1 MATKIKPHKLIST
14 SITSAESGGLKFPS
28 SVNKSVYSI
37 TTSFNQIGKTLEGIG
52 KTTES
57 IRDIVVAR
65 GTWLEN
71 QLNETKRL
79 SDYKR
84 DQEAEIEAEGG
95 TQDGAANDE
104 TEDETEKLVKKQK
117 GPLDWLEKFIKP
129 FENLIAWVSR
139 TFISA
144 ALFKWFS
151 DPKNLEKMENIFKTL
166 YDIGNFVFKLVTFSI
181 GAILDGLAGIFGG
194 ADKLKNGNLGG
205 AWDMFKGVGLFITG
219 IVSLKAISYLLN
231 PFGLI
236 NDILMLMDMQEQAQ
250 NMRDAADTADMVE
263 DAADANKA
271 RKVAQ
276 TPEDL
281 QKAYK
286 LKSLEQAEELDRLI
300 KASGQTAETLS
311 DDAMQALV
319 KQARRNKP
327 ATLLGKASSFF
338 QDQTDRAL
346 KGLTELRD
354 FLGDKAKYYKDI
366 LVEKTQEMLA
376 KGRKRAKSLW
386 AGMTDFG
393 AEMYAR
399 MKTTAQ
405 KTYENTLNAAKK
417 GWQKAGDLGNALKKK
432 AGDSMSYIKGGFD
445 SLAENTKKLAQN
457 AVIEPLRKPFEPLLQ
472 KVKGFGEAILSKFL
486 KTPIGEMMQNY
497 LVKKGL
503 SITKPGGL
511 LKKIGGKALPIVGG
525 LVNLLFA
532 ADRLVSEDVVGAG
545 FEFASAAFDLSG
557 VFGNAAGPGISL
569 AMDIFLLL
577 RDLIPGMRQ
586 LEDGVI
592 EKLGL
597 KGLVDGMNTFFSQF
611 GSPITGALKLFGMGG
626 DGSGEGDQPPTE
638 EKSEGGGLDSK
649 RGNSSA
655 IAAWQNRQEIIEPKN
670 PRTVLNPAESIYRA
684 AGWMGFSAGGVM
696 DKFKNG
702 EIPANEMKKVKG
714 YAGWGQAGSGLMHKS
729 VADKFQSMI
738 EAAKKDGHPIG
749 INDTYR
755 SYADQ
760 VAIKAQ
766 KGRLAATPGTSNHG
780 WGLAADLNYFDAGY
794 KWLWDNSEKFGFKTL
809 DKGYW
814 GLARNKPGALEA
826 WHFENT
832 TGAGTANPN
841 VKTENND
848 GEDVPNQSVNTN
860 AGGNVQPQL
869 TPEQMLEKSLAML
882 TRGIMDVRK
891 QMYGDE
897 TITRDNTGEEG
908 TNTSL
913 ISPSNENTGGV
924 NEASA
929 SNALNE
935 SMKNVDNKGKSI
947 VPITLPVSNTQLIN
961 TGSDPVVVF
970 KAKAGMYPTD
980 K

>member
-14 SITSAESGGLKFPS
+14 SITSSESGGLKFPS

-236 NDILMLMDMQEQAQ
+236 NDIMMLMDMQEQAQ

-271 RKVAQ
+271 RKVTQ

-300 KASGQTAETLS
+300 KASGQTAESLS

-327 ATLLGKASSFF
+327 AGLLGKAFAGAENLVDNVFKSLGDF
-338 QDQTDRAL
+338 
-346 KGLTELRD
+346 KN
-354 FLGDKAKYYKDI
+354 FLGDKAKFYKDI
-366 LVEKTQEMLA
+366 LVEKTQEML
-376 KGRKRAKSLW
+376 KKQRKRAKGLW

-432 AGDSMSYIKGGFD
+432 AGDSMNYIQNGFD
-445 SLAENTKKLAQN
+445 NLAESTKKLAQN
-457 AVIEPLRKPFEPLLQ
+457 AVIEPLKKPFEPLLN
-472 KVKGFGEAILSKFL
+472 KIKGFGDAIMSKFL
-486 KTPIGEMMQNY
+486 KTPVGSMMQDY

-503 SITKPGGL
+503 SITKPGPL
-511 LKKIGGKALPIVGG
+511 LKKIGGKALPIIGG

-532 ADRLVSEDVVGAG
+532 IDRAAAGDVIGAG
-545 FEFASAAFDLSG
+545 MEFASAGFDLSG
-557 VFGNAAGPGISL
+557 AFGFAPGPGISL

-586 LEDGVI
+586 LEDGLI
-592 EKLGL
+592 ENLGL
-597 KGLVDGMNTFFSQF
+597 KPLVDGMNNFFSKF
-611 GSPITGALKLFGMGG
+611 ESPITMALKAFS
-626 DGSGEGDQPPTE
+626 SGPEEGEE

-649 RGNSSA
+649 KGNSSS
-655 IAAWQNRQEIIEPKN
+655 IAAWQNRQEIVEPKN
-670 PRTVLNPAESIYRA
+670 LRNVLNPAESIYRA

-696 DKFKNG
+696 DKYKNG
-702 EIPANEMKKVKG
+702 EVPRSEMKKVKG
-714 YAGWGQAGSGLMHKS
+714 YAGWGKAGSGILHKS
-729 VADKFQSMI
+729 VADKFQSMLD
-738 EAAKKDGHPIG
+738 AAKKDGNPIG

-755 SYADQ
+755 TYADQ
-760 VAIKAQ
+760 VYMKKT
-766 KGRLAATPGTSNHG
+766 KGYLAATPGTSNHG
-780 WGLAADLNYFDAGY
+780 YGLAADLNYFDKGY
-794 KWLWDNSEKFGFKTL
+794 KWLWANAGKFGFKPL
-809 DKGYW
+809 KGW
-814 GLARNKPGALEA
+814 GLSPNTPNKAEA
-826 WHFENT
+826 WHWENL
-832 TGAGTANPN
+832 TGAGTANAN
-841 VKTENND
+841 VKTDPAGD
-848 GEDVPNQSVNTN
+848 GDVSNQSVNTEE
-860 AGGNVQPQL
+860 GGNVQPQPEL
-869 TPEQMLEKSLAML
+869 TPEQMLEKSLGML

-897 TITRDNTGEEG
+897 SITRDNTGEEG
-908 TNTSL
+908 TNKSL

-924 NEASA
+924 NEAST

-970 KAKAGMYPTD
+970 KGKGNMYPTD

>member
-14 SITSAESGGLKFPS
+14 SITSSESGGLKFPS

-236 NDILMLMDMQEQAQ
+236 NDIMMLMDMQEQAQ

-271 RKVAQ
+271 RKVTQ

-300 KASGQTAETLS
+300 KASGQTAESLS

-327 ATLLGKASSFF
+327 AGLLGKAF
-338 QDQTDRAL
+338 AGAE
-346 KGLTELRD
+346 GLVDNVFKSLGD
-354 FLGDKAKYYKDI
+354 FKNFLGDKAKFYKDI
-366 LVEKTQEMLA
+366 LVEKTQEML
-376 KGRKRAKSLW
+376 KKHRKRAKGLW

-432 AGDSMSYIKGGFD
+432 AGDSMNYIQNGFD
-445 SLAENTKKLAQN
+445 NLAESTKKLAQN
-457 AVIEPLRKPFEPLLQ
+457 AVIEPLKKPFEPLLN
-472 KVKGFGEAILSKFL
+472 KIKGFGDAIMSKFL
-486 KTPIGEMMQNY
+486 KTPVGSMMQDY

-503 SITKPGGL
+503 SITKPGPL
-511 LKKIGGKALPIVGG
+511 LKKIGGKALPIIGG

-532 ADRLVSEDVVGAG
+532 ADRLASGDVIGAG
-545 FEFASAAFDLSG
+545 MEFASAGFDLSG
-557 VFGNAAGPGISL
+557 AFGFAPGPGISL
-569 AMDIFLLL
+569 GMDIFLLL

-586 LEDGVI
+586 LEDGLI
-592 EKLGL
+592 ENLGL
-597 KGLVDGMNTFFSQF
+597 KPLVDGMNNFFSKF
-611 GSPITGALKLFGMGG
+611 ESPITMALKAFS
-626 DGSGEGDQPPTE
+626 SGPEEGEE

-649 RGNSSA
+649 KGNSSS
-655 IAAWQNRQEIIEPKN
+655 IAAWQNRQEIVEPKN
-670 PRTVLNPAESIYRA
+670 LRNVLNPAESIYRA

-696 DKFKNG
+696 DKYKNG
-702 EIPANEMKKVKG
+702 EVPRSEMKKVKG
-714 YAGWGQAGSGLMHKS
+714 YAGWGKAGSGILHKS
-729 VADKFQSMI
+729 VANKFQSMLD
-738 EAAKKDGHPIG
+738 AAKKDGNPIG

-755 SYADQ
+755 TYADQ
-760 VAIKAQ
+760 VYMKKT
-766 KGRLAATPGTSNHG
+766 KGYLAATPGTSNHG
-780 WGLAADLNYFDAGY
+780 YGLAADLNYFDKGY
-794 KWLWDNSEKFGFKTL
+794 KWLWANAGKFGFKPL
-809 DKGYW
+809 KGW
-814 GLARNKPGALEA
+814 GLSPNTPNKAEA
-826 WHFENT
+826 WHWENL
-832 TGAGTANPN
+832 TGAGTANAN
-841 VKTENND
+841 VKTDPAGD
-848 GEDVPNQSVNTN
+848 GDVSNQSVNTEE
-860 AGGNVQPQL
+860 GGNVQPQPEL
-869 TPEQMLEKSLAML
+869 TPEQMLEKSLGML

-897 TITRDNTGEEG
+897 SITRDNTGEEG
-908 TNTSL
+908 TNKSL

-924 NEASA
+924 NEAST

-970 KAKAGMYPTD
+970 KGKGNLYPTD

>member
-1 MATKIKPHKLIST
+1 MATKIKPHKLISPT
-14 SITSAESGGLKFPS
+14 ITSAESGGVKFPS
-28 SVNKSVYSI
+28 SVTKSVYVT

-52 KTTES
+52 KVAEG
-57 IRDIVVAR
+57 IRDQVKSRSVY
-65 GTWLEN
+65 LEDT
-71 QLNETKRL
+71 LNSL
-79 SDYKR
+79 SRAADYRR
-84 DQEAEIEAEGG
+84 DQQAEIEAEGG
-95 TQDGAANDE
+95 TQDGQRTDDA
-104 TEDETEKLVKKQK
+104 EDETEKLVKKEK
-117 GPLDWLEKFIKP
+117 GPFDWLEKFLKP
-129 FENLIAWVSR
+129 FENLIAWVAR
-139 TFISA
+139 TFIARS
-144 ALFKWFS
+144 LLEWFS
-151 DPKNLEKMENIFKTL
+151 DPKNLEKMENIFNTL
-166 YDIGNFVFKLVTFSI
+166 YNIGNFVFKLVTFSI
-181 GAILDGLAGIFGG
+181 GGILDGLGNIFGG
-194 ADKLKNGNLGG
+194 ADKIKNGNLGG
-205 AWDMFKGVGLFITG
+205 AWDMFKGVGLLLTG
-219 IVSLKAISYLLN
+219 IVGLKAVSYLLN

-236 NDILMLMDMQEQAQ
+236 NDILMLMDMQEQQQ
-250 NMRDAADTADMVE
+250 NLRDAADTADMVE
-263 DAADANKA
+263 DAADANKG
-271 RKVAQ
+271 RKLTQ

-281 QKAYK
+281 KKTYK

-300 KASGQTAETLS
+300 KASGQTAESLS

-327 ATLLGKASSFF
+327 ASLLGKASSFF

-346 KGLTELRD
+346 KGLTDLKS

-376 KGRKRAKSLW
+376 KQRKRAKSLW
-386 AGMTDFG
+386 SGMTDFG

-399 MKTTAQ
+399 MKTSAQ
-405 KTYENTLNAAKK
+405 KAYENTLNAAKK

-432 AGDSMSYIKGGFD
+432 AGDSMSYIQGGFN

-472 KVKGFGEAILSKFL
+472 KVKGFGEAILSKFM

-497 LVKKGL
+497 LVKQGL
-503 SITKPGGL
+503 SLTKPGSL

-569 AMDIFLLL
+569 GLDIFLLL

-611 GSPITGALKLFGMGG
+611 GSPITAALKLFGMGG

-638 EKSEGGGLDSK
+638 EKSEGGGLNDK
-649 RGNSSA
+649 KGNSSS
-655 IAAWQNRQEIIEPKN
+655 IAAWQNRQEIVEPER

-696 DKFKNG
+696 DKYKNG
-702 EIPANEMKKVKG
+702 EVPRSEMKKVKG
-714 YAGWGQAGSGLMHKS
+714 YAGYGSAGSGILHKS
-729 VADKFQSMI
+729 VADKFQSMLD
-738 EAAKKDGHPIG
+738 AAKKDGHPLG

-755 SYADQ
+755 TYADQ
-760 VAIKAQ
+760 VYMKQ
-766 KGRLAATPGTSNHG
+766 TKGYLAATPGTSNHG
-780 WGLAADLNYFDAGY
+780 YGLAADLNYFDGGY
-794 KWLWDNSEKFGFKTL
+794 KWLWANAGKFGFKPL
-809 DKGYW
+809 SGW
-814 GLARNKPGALEA
+814 GLTPNTPDKAEA
-826 WHFENT
+826 WHWENL

-841 VKTENND
+841 VKTDPAGD
-848 GEDVPNQSVNTN
+848 GDVPNQSANTN
-860 AGGNVQPQL
+860 AGGNVPPQPEL
-869 TPEQMLEKSLAML
+869 TPEQMLEKALGQL

-891 QMYGDE
+891 MMYGEDDS
-897 TITRDNTGEEG
+897 INRDNSGEQSSQKLVSG
-908 TNTSL
+908 TST
-913 ISPSNENTGGV
+913 EGGV
-924 NEASA
+924 SSSSETA
-929 SNALNE
+929 ALNNAME
-935 SMKNVDNKGKSI
+935 KVDKKGKTL
-947 VPITLPVSNTQLIN
+947 VPITLPITNTQLIN
-961 TGSDPVVVF
+961 TGSEPIVVF
-970 KAKAGMYPTD
+970 KSKTSAYPTD

>member
-14 SITSAESGGLKFPS
+14 SITSSESGGLKFPS

-236 NDILMLMDMQEQAQ
+236 NDIMMLMDMQEQAQ

-271 RKVAQ
+271 RKVTQ

-300 KASGQTAETLS
+300 KASGQTAESLS

-327 ATLLGKASSFF
+327 AGLLGKAFAGAENLVDNVFKSLGDF
-338 QDQTDRAL
+338 
-346 KGLTELRD
+346 KN
-354 FLGDKAKYYKDI
+354 FLGDKAKFYKDI

-376 KGRKRAKSLW
+376 KQRKRAKGLW

-399 MKTTAQ
+399 MKTSAQ

-432 AGDSMSYIKGGFD
+432 AGDSMNYIQNGFD
-445 SLAENTKKLAQN
+445 NLAESTKKLAQN
-457 AVIEPLRKPFEPLLQ
+457 AVIEPLKKPFEPLLN
-472 KVKGFGEAILSKFL
+472 KIKGFGDAIMSKFL
-486 KTPIGEMMQNY
+486 KTPVGSMMQDY

-503 SITKPGGL
+503 SITKPGPL
-511 LKKIGGKALPIVGG
+511 LKKIGGKALPIIGG

-532 ADRLVSEDVVGAG
+532 ADRLASGDVVGAG
-545 FEFASAAFDLSG
+545 MEFASAGFDLSG
-557 VFGNAAGPGISL
+557 AFGFAPGPGISL

-586 LEDGVI
+586 LEDGLI
-592 EKLGL
+592 ENLGL
-597 KGLVDGMNTFFSQF
+597 KPLVDGMNNFFSQF
-611 GSPITGALKLFGMGG
+611 KSPITMALEMFS
-626 DGSGEGDQPPTE
+626 SGPEEGEE

-649 RGNSSA
+649 KGNSSS
-655 IAAWQNRQEIIEPKN
+655 IAAWQNRQEIVEPKN
-670 PRTVLNPAESIYRA
+670 LRNVLNPAESIYRA

-696 DKFKNG
+696 DKYKNG
-702 EIPANEMKKVKG
+702 EVPRSEMKKVKG
-714 YAGWGQAGSGLMHKS
+714 YAGWGKAGSGILHKS
-729 VADKFQSMI
+729 VADKFQSMLD
-738 EAAKKDGHPIG
+738 AAKKDGNPIG

-755 SYADQ
+755 TYADQ
-760 VAIKAQ
+760 VYMKKT
-766 KGRLAATPGTSNHG
+766 KGYLAATPGTSNHG
-780 WGLAADLNYFDAGY
+780 YGLAADLNYFDKGY
-794 KWLWDNSEKFGFKTL
+794 KWLWANAGKFGFKPL
-809 DKGYW
+809 KGW
-814 GLARNKPGALEA
+814 GLSPNTPNKAEA
-826 WHFENT
+826 WHWENL
-832 TGAGTANPN
+832 TGAGTANAN
-841 VKTENND
+841 VKTDPAGD
-848 GEDVPNQSVNTN
+848 GDVSNQSVNTEE
-860 AGGNVQPQL
+860 GGNVQPQPEL
-869 TPEQMLEKSLAML
+869 TPEQMLEKSLGML

-897 TITRDNTGEEG
+897 SITRDNTGEEG
-908 TNTSL
+908 TNKSL

-924 NEASA
+924 NEAST

-970 KAKAGMYPTD
+970 KGKGNLYPTD

>member
-236 NDILMLMDMQEQAQ
+236 NDIMMLMDMQEQAQ
-250 NMRDAADTADMVE
+250 NARDIADTADMVE

-300 KASGQTAETLS
+300 KASGQTAESLS

-327 ATLLGKASSFF
+327 AGLLGKAFAGAENLVDNVFKSLGDF
-338 QDQTDRAL
+338 
-346 KGLTELRD
+346 KN
-354 FLGDKAKYYKDI
+354 FLGDKAKFYKDI

-376 KGRKRAKSLW
+376 KQRKRAKGLW
-386 AGMTDFG
+386 AGITDFG

-399 MKTTAQ
+399 MKTSAQ

-432 AGDSMSYIKGGFD
+432 AGDSMNYIQNGFD
-445 SLAENTKKLAQN
+445 NLAESTKKLAQN
-457 AVIEPLRKPFEPLLQ
+457 AVIEPLKKPFEPLLN
-472 KVKGFGEAILSKFL
+472 KIKGFGDAIMSKFL
-486 KTPIGEMMQNY
+486 KTPVGSMMQDY

-503 SITKPGGL
+503 SITKPGPL
-511 LKKIGGKALPIVGG
+511 LKKIGGKALPIIGG

-532 ADRLVSEDVVGAG
+532 ADRLASGDVIGAG
-545 FEFASAAFDLSG
+545 MEFASAGFDLSG
-557 VFGNAAGPGISL
+557 AFGFAPGPGISL
-569 AMDIFLLL
+569 GMDIFLLL

-586 LEDGVI
+586 LEDGLI
-592 EKLGL
+592 ENLGL
-597 KGLVDGMNTFFSQF
+597 KPLVDGMNNFFSKF
-611 GSPITGALKLFGMGG
+611 ESPITMALKAFS
-626 DGSGEGDQPPTE
+626 SGPEEGEE

-649 RGNSSA
+649 KGNSSS
-655 IAAWQNRQEIIEPKN
+655 IAAWQNRQEIVEPKN
-670 PRTVLNPAESIYRA
+670 LRNVLNPAESIYRA

-696 DKFKNG
+696 DKYKNG
-702 EIPANEMKKVKG
+702 EVPRSEMKKVKG
-714 YAGWGQAGSGLMHKS
+714 YAGWGKAGSGILHKS
-729 VADKFQSMI
+729 VADKFQSMLD
-738 EAAKKDGHPIG
+738 AAKKDGNPIG

-755 SYADQ
+755 TYADQ
-760 VAIKAQ
+760 VYMKKT
-766 KGRLAATPGTSNHG
+766 KGYLAATPGTSNHG
-780 WGLAADLNYFDAGY
+780 YGLAADLNYFDKGY
-794 KWLWDNSEKFGFKTL
+794 KWLWANAGKFGFKPL
-809 DKGYW
+809 KGW
-814 GLARNKPGALEA
+814 GLSPNTPNKAEA
-826 WHFENT
+826 WHWENL
-832 TGAGTANPN
+832 TGAGTANAN
-841 VKTENND
+841 VKT
-848 GEDVPNQSVNTN
+848 NTEE
-860 AGGNVQPQL
+860 GGNVQPQPEL
-869 TPEQMLEKSLAML
+869 TPEQMLEKSLGML

-897 TITRDNTGEEG
+897 SITRDNTGEEG
-908 TNTSL
+908 TNKSL

-924 NEASA
+924 NEAST

-970 KAKAGMYPTD
+970 KGKGNMYPTD

>member
-14 SITSAESGGLKFPS
+14 SITSSESGGLKFPS

-236 NDILMLMDMQEQAQ
+236 NDIMMLMDMQEQAQ

-271 RKVAQ
+271 RKVTQ

-300 KASGQTAETLS
+300 KASGQTAESLS

-327 ATLLGKASSFF
+327 AGLLGKAFAGAENLVDNVFKSLGDF
-338 QDQTDRAL
+338 
-346 KGLTELRD
+346 KN
-354 FLGDKAKYYKDI
+354 FLGDKAKFYKDI
-366 LVEKTQEMLA
+366 LVEKTQEML
-376 KGRKRAKSLW
+376 KKHRKRAKGLW

-432 AGDSMSYIKGGFD
+432 AGDSMNYIQNGFD
-445 SLAENTKKLAQN
+445 NLAESTKKLAQN
-457 AVIEPLRKPFEPLLQ
+457 AVIEPLKKPFEPLLN
-472 KVKGFGEAILSKFL
+472 KIKGFGDAIMSKFL
-486 KTPIGEMMQNY
+486 KTPVGSMMQDY

-503 SITKPGGL
+503 SITKPGPL
-511 LKKIGGKALPIVGG
+511 LKKIGGKALPIIGG

-532 ADRLVSEDVVGAG
+532 ADRLASGDVIGAG
-545 FEFASAAFDLSG
+545 MEFASAGFDLSG
-557 VFGNAAGPGISL
+557 AFGFAPGPGISL
-569 AMDIFLLL
+569 GMDIFLLL

-586 LEDGVI
+586 LEDGLI
-592 EKLGL
+592 ENLGL
-597 KGLVDGMNTFFSQF
+597 KPLVDGMNNFFSKF
-611 GSPITGALKLFGMGG
+611 ESPITMALKAFS
-626 DGSGEGDQPPTE
+626 SGPEEGEE

-649 RGNSSA
+649 KGNSSS
-655 IAAWQNRQEIIEPKN
+655 IAAWQNRQEIVEPKN
-670 PRTVLNPAESIYRA
+670 LRNVLNPAESIYRA

-696 DKFKNG
+696 DKYKNG
-702 EIPANEMKKVKG
+702 EVPRSEMKKVKG
-714 YAGWGQAGSGLMHKS
+714 YAGWGKAGSGILHKS
-729 VADKFQSMI
+729 VADKFQSMLD
-738 EAAKKDGHPIG
+738 AAKKDGNPIG

-755 SYADQ
+755 TYADQ
-760 VAIKAQ
+760 VYMKKT
-766 KGRLAATPGTSNHG
+766 KGYLAATPGTSNHG
-780 WGLAADLNYFDAGY
+780 YGLAADLNYFDKGY
-794 KWLWDNSEKFGFKTL
+794 KWLWANAGKFGFKPL
-809 DKGYW
+809 KGW
-814 GLARNKPGALEA
+814 GLSPNTPNKAEA
-826 WHFENT
+826 WHWENL
-832 TGAGTANPN
+832 TGAGTANAN
-841 VKTENND
+841 VKTDPAGD
-848 GEDVPNQSVNTN
+848 GDVSNQSVNTEE
-860 AGGNVQPQL
+860 GGNVQSQPEL
-869 TPEQMLEKSLAML
+869 TPEQMLEKSLGML

-897 TITRDNTGEEG
+897 SITRDNTGEEG
-908 TNTSL
+908 TNKSL

-924 NEASA
+924 NEAST

-970 KAKAGMYPTD
+970 KGKGNLYPTD

>member
-14 SITSAESGGLKFPS
+14 SITSSESGGLKFPS

-236 NDILMLMDMQEQAQ
+236 NDIMMLMDMQEQAQ

-271 RKVAQ
+271 RKVTQ

-300 KASGQTAETLS
+300 KASGQTAESLS

-327 ATLLGKASSFF
+327 AGLLGKAFAGAENLVDNVFKSLGDF
-338 QDQTDRAL
+338 
-346 KGLTELRD
+346 KN
-354 FLGDKAKYYKDI
+354 FLGDKAKFYKDI
-366 LVEKTQEMLA
+366 LVEKTQEML
-376 KGRKRAKSLW
+376 KKHRKRAKGLW

-432 AGDSMSYIKGGFD
+432 AGDSMNYIQNGFD
-445 SLAENTKKLAQN
+445 NLAESTKKLAQN
-457 AVIEPLRKPFEPLLQ
+457 AVIEPLKKPFEPLLN
-472 KVKGFGEAILSKFL
+472 KIKGFGDAIMSKFL
-486 KTPIGEMMQNY
+486 KTPVGSMMQDY

-503 SITKPGGL
+503 SITKPGPL
-511 LKKIGGKALPIVGG
+511 LKKIGGKALPIIGG

-532 ADRLVSEDVVGAG
+532 ADRLASGDVIGAG
-545 FEFASAAFDLSG
+545 MEFASAGFDLSG
-557 VFGNAAGPGISL
+557 AFGFAPGPGISL
-569 AMDIFLLL
+569 GMDIFLLL

-586 LEDGVI
+586 LEDGLI
-592 EKLGL
+592 ENLGL
-597 KGLVDGMNTFFSQF
+597 KPLVDGMNNFFSKF
-611 GSPITGALKLFGMGG
+611 ESPITMALKAFS
-626 DGSGEGDQPPTE
+626 SGPEEGEE

-649 RGNSSA
+649 KGNSSS
-655 IAAWQNRQEIIEPKN
+655 IAAWQNRQEIVEPKN
-670 PRTVLNPAESIYRA
+670 LRNVLNPAESIYRA

-696 DKFKNG
+696 DKYKNG
-702 EIPANEMKKVKG
+702 EVPRSEMKKVKG
-714 YAGWGQAGSGLMHKS
+714 YAGWGKAGSGILHKS
-729 VADKFQSMI
+729 VANKFQSMLD
-738 EAAKKDGHPIG
+738 AAKKDGNPIG

-755 SYADQ
+755 TYADQ
-760 VAIKAQ
+760 VRMKAA
-766 KGRLAATPGTSNHG
+766 KGNLAATPGTSNHG
-780 WGLAADLNYFDAGY
+780 YGLAADLNYFDKGY
-794 KWLWDNSEKFGFKTL
+794 KWLWANAGKFGFKPL
-809 DKGYW
+809 KGW
-814 GLARNKPGALEA
+814 GLSPNTPNKAEA
-826 WHFENT
+826 WHWENL
-832 TGAGTANPN
+832 TGAGTANAN
-841 VKTENND
+841 VKTDPAGD
-848 GEDVPNQSVNTN
+848 GDVSNQSVNTEE
-860 AGGNVQPQL
+860 GGNVQSQPEL
-869 TPEQMLEKSLAML
+869 TPEQMLEKSLGML

-897 TITRDNTGEEG
+897 SITRDNTGEEG
-908 TNTSL
+908 TNKSL

-924 NEASA
+924 NEAST

-970 KAKAGMYPTD
+970 KGKGNLYPTD

>member
-14 SITSAESGGLKFPS
+14 SITSSESGGLKFPS

-181 GAILDGLAGIFGG
+181 GAILDGLAGVFGG

-236 NDILMLMDMQEQAQ
+236 NDIMMLMDMQEQAQ

-271 RKVAQ
+271 RKVTQ

-300 KASGQTAETLS
+300 KASGQTAESLS

-327 ATLLGKASSFF
+327 AGLLGKAFAGAENLVDNVFKSLGDF
-338 QDQTDRAL
+338 
-346 KGLTELRD
+346 KN
-354 FLGDKAKYYKDI
+354 FLGDKAKFYKDI
-366 LVEKTQEMLA
+366 LVEKTQEML
-376 KGRKRAKSLW
+376 KKHRKRAKGLW

-432 AGDSMSYIKGGFD
+432 AGDSMNYIQNGFD
-445 SLAENTKKLAQN
+445 NLAESTKKLAQN
-457 AVIEPLRKPFEPLLQ
+457 AVIEPLKKPFEPLLN
-472 KVKGFGEAILSKFL
+472 KIKGFGDAIMSKFL
-486 KTPIGEMMQNY
+486 KTPVGSMMQDY

-503 SITKPGGL
+503 SITKPGPL
-511 LKKIGGKALPIVGG
+511 LKKIGGKALPIIGG

-532 ADRLVSEDVVGAG
+532 ADRLASGDVIGAG
-545 FEFASAAFDLSG
+545 MEFASAGFDLSG
-557 VFGNAAGPGISL
+557 VFGFALGPGISL
-569 AMDIFLLL
+569 GMDIFLLL

-586 LEDGVI
+586 LEDGLI
-592 EKLGL
+592 ENLGL
-597 KGLVDGMNTFFSQF
+597 KPLVDGMNNFFSKF
-611 GSPITGALKLFGMGG
+611 ESPITMALKAFS
-626 DGSGEGDQPPTE
+626 SGPEEGEE

-649 RGNSSA
+649 KGNSSS
-655 IAAWQNRQEIIEPKN
+655 IAAWQNRQEIVEPKN
-670 PRTVLNPAESIYRA
+670 LRNVLNPAESIYRA

-696 DKFKNG
+696 DKYKNG
-702 EIPANEMKKVKG
+702 EVPRSEMKKVKG
-714 YAGWGQAGSGLMHKS
+714 YAGWGKAGSGILHKS
-729 VADKFQSMI
+729 VANKFQSMLD
-738 EAAKKDGHPIG
+738 AAKKDGNPIG

-755 SYADQ
+755 TYADQ
-760 VAIKAQ
+760 VRMKAA
-766 KGRLAATPGTSNHG
+766 KGNLAATPGTSNHG
-780 WGLAADLNYFDAGY
+780 YGLAADLNYFDKGY
-794 KWLWDNSEKFGFKTL
+794 KWLWANAGKFGFKPL
-809 DKGYW
+809 KGW
-814 GLARNKPGALEA
+814 GLSPNTPNKAEA
-826 WHFENT
+826 WHWENL
-832 TGAGTANPN
+832 TGAGTANAN
-841 VKTENND
+841 VKTDPAGD
-848 GEDVPNQSVNTN
+848 GDVSNQSVNTEE
-860 AGGNVQPQL
+860 GGNVQSQPEL
-869 TPEQMLEKSLAML
+869 TPEQMLEKSLGML

-897 TITRDNTGEEG
+897 SITRDNTGEEG
-908 TNTSL
+908 TNKSL

-924 NEASA
+924 NEAST

-970 KAKAGMYPTD
+970 KGKGNLYPTD

>member
-14 SITSAESGGLKFPS
+14 SITSSESGGLKFPS

-181 GAILDGLAGIFGG
+181 GAILDGLAGVFGG

-236 NDILMLMDMQEQAQ
+236 NDIMMLMDMQEQAQ

-271 RKVAQ
+271 RKVTQ

-300 KASGQTAETLS
+300 KASGQTAESLS

-327 ATLLGKASSFF
+327 AGLLGKAFAGAENLVDNVFKSLGDF
-338 QDQTDRAL
+338 
-346 KGLTELRD
+346 KN
-354 FLGDKAKYYKDI
+354 FLGDKAKFYKDI
-366 LVEKTQEMLA
+366 LVEKTQEML
-376 KGRKRAKSLW
+376 KKHRKRAKGLW

-432 AGDSMSYIKGGFD
+432 AGDSMNYIQNGFD
-445 SLAENTKKLAQN
+445 NLAESTKKLAQN
-457 AVIEPLRKPFEPLLQ
+457 AVIEPLKKPFEPLLN
-472 KVKGFGEAILSKFL
+472 KIKGFGDAIMSKFL
-486 KTPIGEMMQNY
+486 KTPVGSMMQDY

-503 SITKPGGL
+503 SITKPGPL
-511 LKKIGGKALPIVGG
+511 LKKIGGKALPIIGG

-532 ADRLVSEDVVGAG
+532 ADRLASGDVIGAG
-545 FEFASAAFDLSG
+545 MEFASAGFDLSG
-557 VFGNAAGPGISL
+557 AFGFAPGPGISL
-569 AMDIFLLL
+569 GMDIFLLL

-586 LEDGVI
+586 LEDGLI
-592 EKLGL
+592 ENLGL
-597 KGLVDGMNTFFSQF
+597 KPLVDGMNNFFSKF
-611 GSPITGALKLFGMGG
+611 ESPITMALKAFS
-626 DGSGEGDQPPTE
+626 SGPEEGEE

-649 RGNSSA
+649 KGNSSS
-655 IAAWQNRQEIIEPKN
+655 IAAWQNRQEIVEPKN
-670 PRTVLNPAESIYRA
+670 LRNVLNPAESIYRA

-696 DKFKNG
+696 DKYKNG
-702 EIPANEMKKVKG
+702 EVPRSEMKKVKG
-714 YAGWGQAGSGLMHKS
+714 YAGWGKAGSGILHKS
-729 VADKFQSMI
+729 VANKFQSMLD
-738 EAAKKDGHPIG
+738 AAKKDGNPIG

-755 SYADQ
+755 TYADQ
-760 VAIKAQ
+760 VYMKKT
-766 KGRLAATPGTSNHG
+766 KGYLAATPGTSNHG
-780 WGLAADLNYFDAGY
+780 YGLAADLNYFDKGY
-794 KWLWDNSEKFGFKTL
+794 KWLWANAGKFGFKPL
-809 DKGYW
+809 KGW
-814 GLARNKPGALEA
+814 GLSPNTPNKAEA
-826 WHFENT
+826 WHWENL
-832 TGAGTANPN
+832 TGAGTANAN
-841 VKTENND
+841 VKTDPAGD
-848 GEDVPNQSVNTN
+848 GDVSNQSVNTEE
-860 AGGNVQPQL
+860 GGNVQSQPEL
-869 TPEQMLEKSLAML
+869 TPEQMLEKSLGML

-897 TITRDNTGEEG
+897 SITRDNTGEEG
-908 TNTSL
+908 TNKSL

-924 NEASA
+924 NEAST

-970 KAKAGMYPTD
+970 KGKGNLYPTD